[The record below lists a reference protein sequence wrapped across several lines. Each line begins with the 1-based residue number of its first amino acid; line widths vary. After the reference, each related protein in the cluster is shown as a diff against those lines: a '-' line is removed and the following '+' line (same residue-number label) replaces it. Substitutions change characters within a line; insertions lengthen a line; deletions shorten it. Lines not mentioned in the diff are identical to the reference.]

1 MSTNTN
7 KPITRFAPSPTGYL
21 HIGGARTALYNFLF
35 AKKHGG
41 KFILRIE
48 DTDLERSTPEST
60 QAILDGMNWL
70 GLNHDEGPFF
80 QTERFH
86 LYEAAIEKLITEKK
100 AYPCFCKAEELDV
113 KRKQA
118 QAQKHT
124 YHYDRACLKN
134 LSDEERERR
143 RKSNEPHVV
152 RFFSHDDEWIVINDL
167 IKGEVKVNT
176 NELGDWIIRRPNG
189 SPTYNFSVVID
200 DASMNITHVIRGDDH
215 LSNTP
220 AQIQLYNALGYAL
233 PQFGHL
239 PMILGADKT
248 RLSKRHGATSVMAYR
263 EMGYLPQ
270 AILNY
275 LLKLGWGHG
284 DQEIFSMQEMID
296 LFSLEKC
303 SPSSSIFNPQ
313 KLDWMNGHYIRESS
327 AEALQPLVLEFLE
340 KAGLQHIDKN
350 ILTKAIESSKEK
362 VKTLKELADRIT
374 VYFDDA
380 VVEPAVVQ
388 KNINDQTKPILKRVC
403 EELEK
408 CSDTSPGVV
417 HKIFESLMTELGVGL
432 GQVANPTRVAIAG
445 RTASPGAM
453 DLIGILGKKECVRR
467 IKRYF

>member
-1 MSTNTN
+1 MSANAQ

-21 HIGGARTALYNFLF
+21 HIGGARTALYNYLF

-60 QAILDGMNWL
+60 QAILDGMKWL
-70 GLNHDEGPFF
+70 GLAHDEGPFF

-86 LYEAAIEKLITEKK
+86 LYEEAIEKLIKEKK
-100 AYPCFCKAEELDV
+100 AYPCFCTAEELDV
-113 KRKQA
+113 KRKLA
-118 QAQKHT
+118 QEKKQT

-143 RKSNEPHVV
+143 RTSGEPHVI
-152 RFFSHDDEWIVINDL
+152 RFFSHDDEEIVIHDL

-220 AQIQLYNALGYAL
+220 CQIQLYNALGYTL

-263 EMGYLPQ
+263 DMGYLPH
-270 AILNY
+270 AVLNY

-284 DQEIFSMQEMID
+284 DQEIFSMKEMID

-303 SPSSSIFNPQ
+303 NPAAAVFNPQ
-313 KLDWMNGHYIRESS
+313 KLDWMNGHYIRE
-327 AEALQPLVLEFLE
+327 AQVADLKPLVREFLE
-340 KAGLQHIDKN
+340 KDDLTNIDDTV
-350 ILTKAIESSKEK
+350 LTKAIETNKEK
-362 VKTLKELADRIT
+362 EKTLKDLAARLT
-374 VYFDDA
+374 VFFDDKIVDED
-380 VVEPAVVQ
+380 VVA
-388 KNINDQTKPILKRVC
+388 KNINETSKPILKRVC

-408 CSDTSPGVV
+408 ASDTGHDAV
-417 HKIFESLMTELGVGL
+417 HKIFENLMAEFGVGL

-445 RTASPGAM
+445 RKASPGAM
-453 DLIGILGKKECVRR
+453 DLMGILGKEEVIRR
-467 IKRYF
+467 IKRYL